1 MRLEFKRPVGSNIII
16 IIDFSFLPLLL
27 QNLLRRVHYSL
38 LLLILILP
46 LIRRRST
53 SLLQMAA
60 ADQAVGFLCLLTTA
74 KIETSM
80 NRMKNLLLRL
90 QNKLNGFEI
99 QE

>member
-1 MRLEFKRPVGSNIII
+1 MRLGFKRPVGSIII
-16 IIDFSFLPLLL
+16 NIDFSFLLLLL
-27 QNLLRRVHYSL
+27 QNLLRVHYSL
-38 LLLILILP
+38 LLFLP

>member
-1 MRLEFKRPVGSNIII
+1 
-16 IIDFSFLPLLL
+16 
-27 QNLLRRVHYSL
+27 
-38 LLLILILP
+38 
-46 LIRRRST
+46 
-53 SLLQMAA
+53 MAA

>member
-1 MRLEFKRPVGSNIII
+1 MRLEFKRPVGSN

-38 LLLILILP
+38 LLP